1 MDIKE
6 EFKELICRDIAD
18 SIDRY
23 GRGWNEATNIWRDF
37 KDSLDDFSDIDII
50 TLEQEKSL
58 LDAFYKF
65 IHAIDKVFDE
75 VE

>member
-1 MDIKE
+1 M
-6 EFKELICRDIAD
+6 
-18 SIDRY
+18 
-23 GRGWNEATNIWRDF
+23 
-37 KDSLDDFSDIDII
+37 I